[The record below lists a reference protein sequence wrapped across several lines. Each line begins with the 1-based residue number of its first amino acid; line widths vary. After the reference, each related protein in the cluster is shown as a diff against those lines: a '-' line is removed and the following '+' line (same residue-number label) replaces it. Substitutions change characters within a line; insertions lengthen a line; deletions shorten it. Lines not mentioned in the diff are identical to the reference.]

1 MRNEECVEC
10 SRLRRRIVG
19 AFEKIVKLTSAQLE
33 AFRSSEEHMF
43 VRLEDAVK
51 TATSEKE
58 IAMGALRQH
67 QEEKHISS

>member
-1 MRNEECVEC
+1 MRNEECAAC
-10 SRLRRRIVG
+10 SRLRKRIVG

-33 AFRSSEEHMF
+33 AFRSGEEFMF

-58 IAMGALRQH
+58 VAIGAFRQH
-67 QEEKHISS
+67 QEEKHN